1 MKSKH
6 KAQRVAEWMLKEL
19 KRLGKLHQDTA
30 VYEIAEKFG
39 SRSTTY
45 DNKDGNLAIRIDIL
59 AAFRELTKD
68 SVVWVQEDRYWR
80 MRTPG
85 DEPGRHQTHTPMS
98 NESFELGFESCGHTT
113 KVSLQQCER
122 RKMLRVPSGA
132 ASCSSARKVSGLC
145 QRGEIQE

>member
-1 MKSKH
+1 MKFKH
-6 KAQRVAEWMLKEL
+6 KVQKVAEWMLKEL

-39 SRSTTY
+39 SRFTY
-45 DNKDGNLAIRIDIL
+45 DKKDGNLAIRIDIL

-85 DEPGRHQTHTPMS
+85 DA
-98 NESFELGFESCGHTT
+98 CADTT
-113 KVSLQQCER
+113 LKL
-122 RKMLRVPSGA
+122 L
-132 ASCSSARKVSGLC
+132 
-145 QRGEIQE
+145 